1 MRRHATV
8 IVVAAILLVAGGC
21 SRLAFDA
28 KAEEAKL
35 LKRDAE
41 WAAAAAGKDVEKIIS
56 YWSDDALVM
65 PPGQPSLEGKAALR
79 SFVTDSLKIPG
90 FQIRWKSEKVAFS
103 PDGKLAYMRG
113 TNETTVTG
121 PDGAPMT
128 VHGRSVTVWRQDAD
142 GQWRCVVDIWNAP
155 PPFPQRDN
163 RERPR

>member
-1 MRRHATV
+1 MVRHA
-8 IVVAAILLVAGGC
+8 IVTLVAAILVVAGGC
-21 SRLAFDA
+21 SRLALDA

-90 FQIRWKSEKVAFS
+90 FQIRWKSDKVSFS

-121 PDGAPMT
+121 SDGAPT
-128 VHGRSVTVWRQDAD
+128 TLHGRAVTIWRRDSD
-142 GQWRCVVDIWNAP
+142 GQWRCVVDIWNAAP
-155 PPFPQRDN
+155 PLALKDN